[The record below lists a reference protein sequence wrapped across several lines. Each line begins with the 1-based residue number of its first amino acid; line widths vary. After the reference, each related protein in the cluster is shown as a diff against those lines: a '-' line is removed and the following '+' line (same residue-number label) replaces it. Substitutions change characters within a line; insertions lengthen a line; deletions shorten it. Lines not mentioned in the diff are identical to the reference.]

1 MMGRRIRLPPA
12 VLASAT
18 LAVDTQQH
26 SRLVVDDRICRIPF
40 CVSARASTTDG

>member
-26 SRLVVDDRICRIPF
+26 SRLVVDDRLCRIPF
-40 CVSARASTTDG
+40 CVSAWASTTDG